1 MNQDEIDAKI
11 AQVVANIDR
20 RLASENIS
28 VFDRV
33 DIVKREIC
41 HALNIN
47 IDPFN
52 LDTNTILLLM
62 SIDIWYERNYK
73 IRTNVSNF
81 FQEKPFFLQGDIYWI
96 CVQKITGEYYNI
108 SNNTNLPEVIVND
121 LTEQEHKFLREEF
134 KRAKIQWTAIENL
147 QSVICQRDERRK
159 SENDSIGLQENSF
172 YLAAETINFLSLAI
186 EDLNLAILTLKN
198 TSSSNY
204 QFIIFPLS
212 QAIEKLL
219 KACVISENL
228 ILGEEIQK
236 LVTKLRYKPYGH
248 DLLYIV
254 QDSNYRQALP
264 FPENIESEIQKYSFF
279 HNNAKSRYDIMTVS
293 SEQAVGMIDAA
304 LNIFQL
310 ISEKLY
316 SPLWEVL
323 WEVMYGHEYSSEI
336 SEYYDQLEDD
346 NCDFD

>member
-20 RLASENIS
+20 RLASENKS

-41 HALNIN
+41 HALNMNIN

-52 LDTNTILLLM
+52 FNQNTILLLLN
-62 SIDIWYERNYK
+62 IDIWYERNYK

-81 FQEKPFFLQGDIYWI
+81 FQEKPFFIQGDIYWI
-96 CVQKITGEYYNI
+96 CVQKITGYEYYNI
-108 SNNTNLPEVIVND
+108 RNGTNLPEIVIKD
-121 LTEQEHKFLREEF
+121 LTEQEYKFLQEEF

-147 QSVICQRDERRK
+147 QSVIRWRDKIRK
-159 SENDSIGLQENSF
+159 SENDFIGLQENIF
-172 YLAAETINFLSLAI
+172 YLAAETIKFLSLAI

-198 TSSSNY
+198 TSTSNY

-219 KACVISENL
+219 KACIISENL
-228 ILGEEIQK
+228 MLDQEIKDLLEILRRNK
-236 LVTKLRYKPYGH
+236 YGH
-248 DLLYIV
+248 NLLKIV
-254 QDSNYRQALP
+254 QDYRQIIP

-279 HNNAKSRYDIMTVS
+279 HNNAKSRYDIMPVS

-316 SPLWEVL
+316 MPLE
-323 WEVMYGHEYSSEI
+323 EAMYGHEYSSEI

>member
-20 RLASENIS
+20 RLASESIS

-41 HALNIN
+41 RALNIN
-47 IDPFN
+47 IDCFD
-52 LDTNTILLLM
+52 LDTNTMLLLVN
-62 SIDIWYERNYK
+62 IDIWYEGNYK

-81 FQEKPFFLQGDIYWI
+81 FQEKPFFIQGDIYWI

-108 SNNTNLPEVIVND
+108 RNGTNLPEIVIKD
-121 LTEQEHKFLREEF
+121 LTEQERKFLQEEF
-134 KRAKIQWTAIENL
+134 KRAKIQWIAIKNL
-147 QSVICQRDERRK
+147 QSVIRWRDEIRK
-159 SENDSIGLQENSF
+159 SENDFFGLQENIF
-172 YLAAETINFLSLAI
+172 YLAAETIKFLSLAI

-198 TSSSNY
+198 TSTSNY

-219 KACVISENL
+219 KACVISENSML
-228 ILGEEIQK
+228 GQEIKDLLKILRGNE
-236 LVTKLRYKPYGH
+236 YGH
-248 DLLYIV
+248 NLLKIV
-254 QDSNYRQALP
+254 QHYRQALP
-264 FPENIESEIQKYSFF
+264 FSENIESEIQKYSFF

-293 SEQAVGMIDAA
+293 SEQEVGMIDAA

-316 SPLWEVL
+316 MPLE
-323 WEVMYGHEYSSEI
+323 EAMYGHEYSSEI

-346 NCDFD
+346 NYDFD